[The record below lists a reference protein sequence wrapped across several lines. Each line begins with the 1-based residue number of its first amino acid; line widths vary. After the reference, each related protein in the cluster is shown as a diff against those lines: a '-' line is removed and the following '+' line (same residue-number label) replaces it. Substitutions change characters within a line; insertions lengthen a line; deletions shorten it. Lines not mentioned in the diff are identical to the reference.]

1 MTKLPPM
8 ISVRNVTKVFK
19 TLTGADVVAL
29 KDVSFDV
36 EEGEFIAI
44 VGPSGCGKST
54 LLRIVAGLVPSSGG
68 EILIEG
74 RRVDGPAKGVG
85 MVFQT
90 PVLMPWKK
98 VVENIVFPLQIMG
111 RNSEVN
117 DSNLSRLMRLLGLE
131 GFENAYPFELSGG
144 MQSRVSIGRALITSP
159 KILLMDE
166 PFGALD
172 ALTREKMGLELLNIW
187 REYRNTVLFVTHDVA
202 EAVFLADRVVVMSAR
217 PGRIKNIVRIEL
229 ERPRDLAI
237 KSSQHFAEYT
247 LNVRRDL
254 GLL

>member
-1 MTKLPPM
+1 MTDLPPM
-8 ISVRNVTKVFK
+8 ISVRNVSKVFK

-54 LLRIVAGLVPSSGG
+54 LLRIVAGLAPSSEG

-74 RRVDGPAKGVG
+74 MRVDGPAKGVG

-117 DSNLSRLMRLLGLE
+117 DSNLS
-131 GFENAYPFELSGG
+131 
-144 MQSRVSIGRALITSP
+144 
-159 KILLMDE
+159 
-166 PFGALD
+166 
-172 ALTREKMGLELLNIW
+172 
-187 REYRNTVLFVTHDVA
+187 
-202 EAVFLADRVVVMSAR
+202 
-217 PGRIKNIVRIEL
+217 
-229 ERPRDLAI
+229 
-237 KSSQHFAEYT
+237 
-247 LNVRRDL
+247 
-254 GLL
+254 

>member
-8 ISVRNVTKVFK
+8 ISVRNVSKVFK

>member
-1 MTKLPPM
+1 M
-8 ISVRNVTKVFK
+8 ISVRGVSKVFK
-19 TLTGADVVAL
+19 TLKGADVVAL

-54 LLRIVAGLVPSSGG
+54 LLRIVAGLVPPSDG

-74 RRVDGPAKGVG
+74 RKVDGPAKGVG

-98 VVENIVFPLQIMG
+98 VAENILFPLHIMG
-111 RNSEVN
+111 RNSEAN
-117 DSNLSRLMRLLGLE
+117 DSLAKLMRLLGLE
-131 GFENAYPFELSGG
+131 GFEHAYPFELSGG
-144 MQSRVSIGRALITSP
+144 MQSRVSIGRALITNP

-202 EAVFLADRVVVMSAR
+202 EAVFLADRVVVMTAR
-217 PGRIKNIVRIEL
+217 PGRVKNIVRIEL
-229 ERPRDLAI
+229 DRPRDLAI
-237 KSSQHFAEYT
+237 KSSHEFAQYT
-247 LNVRRDL
+247 LSVRKDL

>member
-1 MTKLPPM
+1 MTDLPPM
-8 ISVRNVTKVFK
+8 ISVRNVSKVFK

-54 LLRIVAGLVPSSGG
+54 LLRIVAGLAPSSEG

-74 RRVDGPAKGVG
+74 MRVDGPAKGVG

>member
-1 MTKLPPM
+1 M
-8 ISVRNVTKVFK
+8 ISVRNVSKVFK

>member
-1 MTKLPPM
+1 M

>member
-1 MTKLPPM
+1 M

-111 RNSEVN
+111 KNSEVN

>member
-111 RNSEVN
+111 KNSEVN

>member
-1 MTKLPPM
+1 
-8 ISVRNVTKVFK
+8 
-19 TLTGADVVAL
+19 
-29 KDVSFDV
+29 
-36 EEGEFIAI
+36 
-44 VGPSGCGKST
+44 
-54 LLRIVAGLVPSSGG
+54 
-68 EILIEG
+68 
-74 RRVDGPAKGVG
+74 

>member
-1 MTKLPPM
+1 M
-8 ISVRNVTKVFK
+8 ISVRNVSKVFK

-54 LLRIVAGLVPSSGG
+54 LLRIVAGLAPSSEG

-74 RRVDGPAKGVG
+74 MRVDGPAKGVG